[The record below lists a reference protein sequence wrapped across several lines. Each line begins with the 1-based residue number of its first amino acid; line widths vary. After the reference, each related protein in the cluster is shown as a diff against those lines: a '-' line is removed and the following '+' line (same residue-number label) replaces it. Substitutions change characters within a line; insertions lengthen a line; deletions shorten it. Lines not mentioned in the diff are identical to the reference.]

1 MAKIKAFSELSN
13 IFVNYFII
21 RKHLKASMKK
31 VLGLGNALVD
41 VMTPLEDDSIIEQ
54 LGFAKGSMNLV
65 DEDKS
70 REIKEL
76 TSKLIS
82 NMASGGSAANTIHG
96 ICKMRAAGGF
106 IGAIGA
112 DTTGQIFEKNMKS
125 AGVKT
130 YLSIKDDDTG
140 TAVAMIS
147 KDSERTFATHLG
159 AAEKLVADDLDKS
172 IFSRYDYLYLEGYL
186 ITNMDLVETACK
198 YAREEGLKIAI
209 DLSSFNVV
217 EEYKDNFAHIIDK
230 YVDIIFANQFE
241 AKAFTGLEAEEAI
254 EVLAKRS
261 DIVVIKTGKDGSIIH
276 DANEMISIN
285 AIEVDCIDTTGAGD
299 LYASGF
305 LYGLA
310 NDARLDQCGY
320 FGTLLASNVIQV
332 LGPKIDIDK
341 WHKLREEVHEKLEK
355 T

>member
-1 MAKIKAFSELSN
+1 
-13 IFVNYFII
+13 
-21 RKHLKASMKK
+21 MKK
-31 VLGLGNALVD
+31 VLGIGNALVD

-54 LGFAKGSMNLV
+54 IGFARGSMNLV
-65 DEDKS
+65 DKEKS
-70 REIKEL
+70 REIKKL
-76 TSKLIS
+76 TSRFIS

-96 ICKMRAAGGF
+96 ISKMRAPGGF
-106 IGAIGA
+106 IGTIGA
-112 DTTGQIFEKNMKS
+112 DTTGEIFEKNMKS

-172 IFSRYDYLYLEGYL
+172 VFKGYDYLYLEGYL
-186 ITNMDLVETACK
+186 ITNMALVEKACK

-217 EEYKDNFAHIIDK
+217 EEFKDNFAHIIDN

-241 AKAFTGLEAEEAI
+241 AKAFTGMEAEEAI
-254 EVLAKRS
+254 EMLAKRCE
-261 DIVVIKTGKDGSIIH
+261 IAVIKTGKDGSIVH
-276 DANEMISIN
+276 DGNKMMSIN
-285 AIEVDCIDTTGAGD
+285 PMEVDCIDTTGAGD

-305 LYGLA
+305 LFGLA
-310 NDARLDQCGY
+310 NDAPLDKCGY
-320 FGTLLASNVIQV
+320 FGTLLASHVIQII
-332 LGPKIDIDK
+332 GPKIDNDK
-341 WHKLREEVHEKLEK
+341 WHKIREEVHEKLEDH
-355 T
+355 